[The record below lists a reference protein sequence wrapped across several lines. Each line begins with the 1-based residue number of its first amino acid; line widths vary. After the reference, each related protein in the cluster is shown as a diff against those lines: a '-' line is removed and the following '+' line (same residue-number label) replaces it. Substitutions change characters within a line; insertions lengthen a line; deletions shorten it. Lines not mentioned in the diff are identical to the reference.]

1 MGLGCRHIGVA
12 ARQPMRQSLRNQR
25 LLRRELGIERSV
37 GQAALLIFATP
48 TPSIPRSRNMR
59 AAVLIS
65 AARFSADFSLVT
77 FTDYL
82 PVAAGLTL
90 KIASAI

>member
-1 MGLGCRHIGVA
+1 
-12 ARQPMRQSLRNQR
+12 MRQSLRNQS

-37 GQAALLIFATP
+37 GQARRLADLRDA

-77 FTDYL
+77 FKNCL
-82 PVAAGLTL
+82 LVAAGLIL
-90 KIASAI
+90 KIAVAM